1 MKTKENEGIDLDGMI
16 SELKL
21 AEPNPDTTP
30 MFDDFFPVIKAAN
43 ANVVVTDKGRK
54 MFITLEELEPKYKEI
69 GTLPAAGLLAHAAIY
84 GEEVEGVDPK
94 QQSVALVARNFT
106 KEEAFAPVKGK

>member
-1 MKTKENEGIDLDGMI
+1 MKKKQNDGIDLDGMMA
-16 SELKL
+16 ELKL

-43 ANVVVTDKGRK
+43 ANVVVTAKGRK

-69 GTLPAAGLLAHAAIY
+69 GTLPAAGLLALAAIY
-84 GEEVEGVDPK
+84 GEEVEGLDPK
-94 QQSVALVARNFT
+94 QLSVALVARDLT
-106 KEEAFAPVKGK
+106 KEVAFASAKG